1 MFNHG
6 IERWM
11 FSCKCGCGFDT
22 VDVELDYV
30 LEDLEYWFGIKPT
43 ISSGC
48 RCRQHNETI
57 KEGTPS
63 YIPWSSNSQHLYGKA
78 ADTKIPGISP
88 EMVYE
93 YLDKKYINKYGL
105 GKYKTFT
112 HIDVRKLK
120 ARW

>member
-11 FSCKCGCGFDT
+11 FACKCGCGFDT
-22 VDVELDYV
+22 VDAELLEV
-30 LEDLEYWFGIKPT
+30 VEDLESWFGVKAT
-43 ISSGC
+43 INSGC

-57 KEGTPS
+57 KEGLAS

-78 ADTKIPGISP
+78 VDIKLDGISP
-88 EMVYE
+88 KIVYE
-93 YLDKKYINKYGL
+93 YLDKKHINVYGL
-105 GKYKTFT
+105 GKYRTFT
-112 HIDVRKLK
+112 HLDVRKLK